1 LYKKYI
7 YTLYIKAIFGNNMKK
22 VYFGGNMLK
31 NIIKTLSII
40 FLVALVIISFS
51 GCSKQKTDEEQL
63 RDKNISEIDYLDN
76 YIMLML
82 NSINDIDLKQ
92 YDAKIEKT
100 ENLNEILQESEETS
114 SEDTGNNVV
123 QYSMVPNTI
132 LNANKTINWENLK
145 LEIENLNNTWPSIIV
160 DLYKANVD
168 NKKLTEFSDLIN
180 TCIGNI
186 KNENRTET
194 LNSLAK
200 LYEYIP
206 VFLEKIASDNK
217 QIELAKTKVEV
228 IKAYVNIDFANW
240 EELKTSLDRAISNFE
255 PIVNNTSEAE
265 KEYNIRKAYV
275 LLQEFKNAVDTNDKD
290 LLFMKY
296 KNLMEELII
305 L

>member
-1 LYKKYI
+1 
-7 YTLYIKAIFGNNMKK
+7 MKK

-82 NSINDIDLKQ
+82 NSINNIDLKQ

-200 LYEYIP
+200 LYESIP

-305 L
+305 I

>member
-1 LYKKYI
+1 
-7 YTLYIKAIFGNNMKK
+7 MKK

-40 FLVALVIISFS
+40 FLVALVIIFFS

-82 NSINDIDLKQ
+82 NSINNIDLKQ

-206 VFLEKIASDNK
+206 VFLEKIASDNQ

-255 PIVNNTSEAE
+255 PIVNNTNEAE

>member
-1 LYKKYI
+1 
-7 YTLYIKAIFGNNMKK
+7 MKK
-22 VYFGGNMLK
+22 VNFGGNMLK

-40 FLVALVIISFS
+40 FLIVLVNISFS
-51 GCSKQKTDEEQL
+51 GCSKEKTDEEQL

-76 YIMLML
+76 YIMLL
-82 NSINDIDLKQ
+82 INSINNIDLKQ

-100 ENLNEILQESEETS
+100 ENLNEILQENEETS
-114 SEDTGNNVV
+114 SEDTGTNVV

-255 PIVNNTSEAE
+255 PIVNNTNEAE

>member
-1 LYKKYI
+1 
-7 YTLYIKAIFGNNMKK
+7 MKK

-100 ENLNEILQESEETS
+100 ENLNEILQESEETL

-145 LEIENLNNTWPSIIV
+145 LEIENLNDTWPSIIV

-206 VFLEKIASDNK
+206 VFLEKIVSDN
-217 QIELAKTKVEV
+217 QQVELAKTKVEV

-255 PIVNNTSEAE
+255 PIVNNTNEAE

>member
-1 LYKKYI
+1 
-7 YTLYIKAIFGNNMKK
+7 MKK

-240 EELKTSLDRAISNFE
+240 EELKNSLDRAISNFE
-255 PIVNNTSEAE
+255 PIVNNTNEAE

-305 L
+305 

>member
-1 LYKKYI
+1 
-7 YTLYIKAIFGNNMKK
+7 MKK
-22 VYFGGNMLK
+22 VNFGGNMLK

-40 FLVALVIISFS
+40 FFIALVIISFS
-51 GCSKQKTDEEQL
+51 GCSKEKTDEEQL

-76 YIMLML
+76 YIMLL
-82 NSINDIDLKQ
+82 INSINNIDLKQ

-100 ENLNEILQESEETS
+100 ENLNEILQENEETS

-123 QYSMVPNTI
+123 QYSMVPNTV

-168 NKKLTEFSDLIN
+168 NNKLTEFSDLIN

-206 VFLEKIASDNK
+206 VFLEKIVTDNQQVK
-217 QIELAKTKVEV
+217 LAKTKVEV
-228 IKAYVNIDFANW
+228 IKAYVNIDLENW
-240 EELKTSLDRAISNFE
+240 DGLKGNLDSAISNFE
-255 PIVNNTSEAE
+255 PIVNNTNESE

-275 LLQEFKNAVDTNDKD
+275 LLQEFKNAVDTKDKD

>member
-1 LYKKYI
+1 
-7 YTLYIKAIFGNNMKK
+7 MKK
-22 VYFGGNMLK
+22 VNFGGNMLK

-40 FLVALVIISFS
+40 FLIALVIISFS
-51 GCSKQKTDEEQL
+51 GCSKEKTDEEQL

-76 YIMLML
+76 YIMLL
-82 NSINDIDLKQ
+82 INSINNIDLKQ

-100 ENLNEILQESEETS
+100 ENLNEILQENEETS

-123 QYSMVPNTI
+123 QYSMVPNTV
-132 LNANKTINWENLK
+132 LNADKTINWENLK

-168 NKKLTEFSDLIN
+168 NNKLTEFSDLIN
-180 TCIGNI
+180 NCIGNI

-206 VFLEKIASDNK
+206 VFLEKIVPDD
-217 QIELAKTKVEV
+217 QQVELAKTKVEV
-228 IKAYVNIDFANW
+228 IKAYVNIDLENW
-240 EELKTSLDRAISNFE
+240 DGLKGNLDSAISNFE
-255 PIVNNTSEAE
+255 PIVNNTNEAE

-275 LLQEFKNAVDTNDKD
+275 LLQEFKNAVDTKDKD

>member
-1 LYKKYI
+1 
-7 YTLYIKAIFGNNMKK
+7 MKK
-22 VYFGGNMLK
+22 VNFGGNMLK

-206 VFLEKIASDNK
+206 VFLEKIASDNQ

-255 PIVNNTSEAE
+255 PIVNNTNEAE

>member
-1 LYKKYI
+1 
-7 YTLYIKAIFGNNMKK
+7 MKK

-82 NSINDIDLKQ
+82 NSINNIDLKQ

-123 QYSMVPNTI
+123 QYRMVPNTI

>member
-1 LYKKYI
+1 
-7 YTLYIKAIFGNNMKK
+7 MKK

-40 FLVALVIISFS
+40 FLVALVIIFFS

-132 LNANKTINWENLK
+132 LNADKTINWKNLK

-206 VFLEKIASDNK
+206 VFLEKIVTDDQQVA
-217 QIELAKTKVEV
+217 LAKTKVEV

-255 PIVNNTSEAE
+255 PIVNNTNEAE

>member
-1 LYKKYI
+1 
-7 YTLYIKAIFGNNMKK
+7 MKK

-40 FLVALVIISFS
+40 FLVALVIIFFS

-132 LNANKTINWENLK
+132 LNADKTINWKNLK

-206 VFLEKIASDNK
+206 VFLEKIVTDDQQVA
-217 QIELAKTKVEV
+217 LAKTKVEV

>member
-1 LYKKYI
+1 
-7 YTLYIKAIFGNNMKK
+7 MKK

-132 LNANKTINWENLK
+132 LNADKTINWKNLK

-206 VFLEKIASDNK
+206 VFLEKSASDNK

-255 PIVNNTSEAE
+255 PIVNNTNEAE

>member
-1 LYKKYI
+1 
-7 YTLYIKAIFGNNMKK
+7 MKK

-100 ENLNEILQESEETS
+100 ENLNEILQE

>member
-1 LYKKYI
+1 
-7 YTLYIKAIFGNNMKK
+7 MKK
-22 VYFGGNMLK
+22 FYFGGNMLK

-255 PIVNNTSEAE
+255 PIVNNTNEAE

>member
-1 LYKKYI
+1 
-7 YTLYIKAIFGNNMKK
+7 MKK

-40 FLVALVIISFS
+40 FLVALVIIFFS

-255 PIVNNTSEAE
+255 PIVNNTNEAE

>member
-1 LYKKYI
+1 
-7 YTLYIKAIFGNNMKK
+7 MKK

-82 NSINDIDLKQ
+82 NSINNIDLKQ

-123 QYSMVPNTI
+123 QYRMVPNTI

-206 VFLEKIASDNK
+206 VFLEKIVSDD
-217 QIELAKTKVEV
+217 QQVELAKTKVEV

-255 PIVNNTSEAE
+255 PIVNNTNEAE

>member
-1 LYKKYI
+1 
-7 YTLYIKAIFGNNMKK
+7 MKK

-31 NIIKTLSII
+31 NIKKTLSII

-123 QYSMVPNTI
+123 QYRMVPNTI

-255 PIVNNTSEAE
+255 PIVNNTNEAE

>member
-1 LYKKYI
+1 
-7 YTLYIKAIFGNNMKK
+7 
-22 VYFGGNMLK
+22 MLK
-31 NIIKTLSII
+31 KLIKTLSII
-40 FLVALVIISFS
+40 FLIVLVMISFS
-51 GCSKQKTDEEQL
+51 GCSKEKTDEEQL
-63 RDKNISEIDYLDN
+63 RDKNISEIEYLDN

-92 YDAKIEKT
+92 YDAKIEKA
-100 ENLNEILQESEETS
+100 ENLNEVLEQTEEMS

-123 QYSMVPNTI
+123 QYSMVPNMV
-132 LNANKTINWENLK
+132 LNSDKSINWENLK
-145 LEIENLNNTWPSIIV
+145 LEIENLNNTWPSVIV

-168 NKKLTEFSDLIN
+168 NNKLIEFSDLLN

-186 KNENRTET
+186 KSENRTET

-206 VFLEKIASDNK
+206 IFLEKIMPNN
-217 QIELAKTKVEV
+217 QQVELAKTKVEI
-228 IKAYVNIDFANW
+228 IKAYVNIDLENW
-240 EELKTSLDRAISNFE
+240 DMLKGNLDSSISNFE
-255 PIVNNTSEAE
+255 PIINNTNESE

-275 LLQEFKNAVDTNDKD
+275 LLQEFKNAVDTKDKD

>member
-1 LYKKYI
+1 
-7 YTLYIKAIFGNNMKK
+7 MKK

-51 GCSKQKTDEEQL
+51 GCSEQKTDEEQL

-82 NSINDIDLKQ
+82 NSINNIDLKQ

-123 QYSMVPNTI
+123 QYRMVPNTI

-206 VFLEKIASDNK
+206 VFLEKIASDNQ

-255 PIVNNTSEAE
+255 PIVNNTNEAE

>member
-1 LYKKYI
+1 
-7 YTLYIKAIFGNNMKK
+7 MKK

-206 VFLEKIASDNK
+206 VFLEKIASDNQ

-240 EELKTSLDRAISNFE
+240 EELKNSLDRAISNFE

-305 L
+305 I

>member
-1 LYKKYI
+1 
-7 YTLYIKAIFGNNMKK
+7 MKK
-22 VYFGGNMLK
+22 VNFGGNMLK

-40 FLVALVIISFS
+40 FLIVLVIIFFS
-51 GCSKQKTDEEQL
+51 GCSKEKTDEEQL

-76 YIMLML
+76 YIMLL
-82 NSINDIDLKQ
+82 INSINNIDLKQ

-100 ENLNEILQESEETS
+100 ENLNEILQENEETS

-123 QYSMVPNTI
+123 QYSMVPNTV
-132 LNANKTINWENLK
+132 LNADKTINWENLK

-168 NKKLTEFSDLIN
+168 NNKLTEFSDLIN

-186 KNENRTET
+186 KNENRIET

-206 VFLEKIASDNK
+206 VFLEKIVSDD
-217 QIELAKTKVEV
+217 QQVELAKTKVEV
-228 IKAYVNIDFANW
+228 IKAYVNIDLENW
-240 EELKTSLDRAISNFE
+240 DGLKGNLDSAISNFE
-255 PIVNNTSEAE
+255 PIVNNTNEAE

-275 LLQEFKNAVDTNDKD
+275 LLQEFKNAVDTKDKD

>member
-1 LYKKYI
+1 
-7 YTLYIKAIFGNNMKK
+7 MKK
-22 VYFGGNMLK
+22 VNFGGNMLK

-40 FLVALVIISFS
+40 FLIALVIISFS
-51 GCSKQKTDEEQL
+51 GCSKEKTDEEQL
-63 RDKNISEIDYLDN
+63 RNKNISEIDYLEN
-76 YIMLML
+76 YIMSLI
-82 NSINDIDLKQ
+82 NSINNIDLKQ

-100 ENLNEILQESEETS
+100 ENLNEILQENEEIS
-114 SEDTGNNVV
+114 SEDTKNNVV
-123 QYSMVPNTI
+123 QYSMVPNTV
-132 LNANKTINWENLK
+132 LNADKTINWENLK
-145 LEIENLNNTWPSIIV
+145 LGIENLNNTWPSIIV

-168 NKKLTEFSDLIN
+168 NNKLTEFSNLIN

-194 LNSLAK
+194 LNNLAK

-206 VFLEKIASDNK
+206 VFLENIVSNE
-217 QIELAKTKVEV
+217 QQVELAKTKVEV
-228 IKAYVNIDFANW
+228 IKAYVNIDFENW
-240 EELKTSLDRAISNFE
+240 DGLKGNLDSATSNFE
-255 PIVNNTSEAE
+255 PILNNTNESE

-275 LLQEFKNAVDTNDKD
+275 LLQELKNAVDTKDKD

>member
-1 LYKKYI
+1 
-7 YTLYIKAIFGNNMKK
+7 MKK

-206 VFLEKIASDNK
+206 VFLEKIVTDDQQVA
-217 QIELAKTKVEV
+217 LAKTKVEV
-228 IKAYVNIDFANW
+228 IKAYVNIDFENW
-240 EELKTSLDRAISNFE
+240 DGFKSNLDSAISNFE
-255 PIVNNTSEAE
+255 PIVNNTNEAE

>member
-1 LYKKYI
+1 
-7 YTLYIKAIFGNNMKK
+7 MKK

-76 YIMLML
+76 YIMLIL

>member
-1 LYKKYI
+1 
-7 YTLYIKAIFGNNMKK
+7 MKK

-82 NSINDIDLKQ
+82 NSINNIDLKQ

-123 QYSMVPNTI
+123 QYRMVPNTI

-206 VFLEKIASDNK
+206 VFLEKIASDNQ

-255 PIVNNTSEAE
+255 PIVNNTNEAE

-275 LLQEFKNAVDTNDKD
+275 LLQEFKNALDTKDKD

-296 KNLMEELII
+296 KNLIEELII

>member
-1 LYKKYI
+1 
-7 YTLYIKAIFGNNMKK
+7 MKK

-40 FLVALVIISFS
+40 FLVALVIIFFS

-132 LNANKTINWENLK
+132 LNADKTINWKNLK

-168 NKKLTEFSDLIN
+168 NKKLIEFSDLIN

-206 VFLEKIASDNK
+206 VFLEKIVTDDQQVA
-217 QIELAKTKVEV
+217 LAKTKVEV
-228 IKAYVNIDFANW
+228 IKAYVNIDFENW
-240 EELKTSLDRAISNFE
+240 DGFKSNLDSAISNFE
-255 PIVNNTSEAE
+255 PIVNNTNEAE

-275 LLQEFKNAVDTNDKD
+275 LLQEFKNAVDTKDKD
-290 LLFMKY
+290 LLFIKY

>member
-1 LYKKYI
+1 
-7 YTLYIKAIFGNNMKK
+7 MKK

-132 LNANKTINWENLK
+132 LNADKTINWKNLK

-168 NKKLTEFSDLIN
+168 NKKLIEFSDLIN

-206 VFLEKIASDNK
+206 VFLEKIVTDDQQVA
-217 QIELAKTKVEV
+217 LAKTKVEV
-228 IKAYVNIDFANW
+228 IKAYVNIDFENW
-240 EELKTSLDRAISNFE
+240 DGFKSNLDSAISNFE
-255 PIVNNTSEAE
+255 PIVNNTNEAE

-275 LLQEFKNAVDTNDKD
+275 LLQEFKNAVDTKDKD

>member
-1 LYKKYI
+1 
-7 YTLYIKAIFGNNMKK
+7 MKK

-40 FLVALVIISFS
+40 FLVALVIFSFS

-132 LNANKTINWENLK
+132 LNADKTINWENLK

-206 VFLEKIASDNK
+206 VFLEKIVSDN
-217 QIELAKTKVEV
+217 QQVELAKTKVEV

>member
-1 LYKKYI
+1 
-7 YTLYIKAIFGNNMKK
+7 
-22 VYFGGNMLK
+22 MLK
-31 NIIKTLSII
+31 KMRKSLTIILLI
-40 FLVALVIISFS
+40 FLMIFSFS

-63 RDKNISEIDYLDN
+63 KDKNISEIEYLDN

-82 NSINDIDLKQ
+82 NSINNIDLKQ

-100 ENLNEILQESEETS
+100 ENLNEIIEQTEEIS

-123 QYSMVPNTI
+123 QYSMVPNMV
-132 LNANKTINWENLK
+132 LNSDKTINWDNLK

-168 NKKLTEFSDLIN
+168 NTKLTEFSDLLN

-194 LNSLAK
+194 LNNLAK

-206 VFLEKIASDNK
+206 SYLEKIVTDE
-217 QIELAKTKVEV
+217 QELALARTKVET
-228 IKAYVNIDFANW
+228 IKAYVNIDTENW
-240 EELKTSLDRAISNFE
+240 DGLNSNLDNAISNFE
-255 PIVNNTSEAE
+255 PVVNNTNESE
-265 KEYNIRKAYV
+265 KEYNIKKAYV
-275 LLQEFKNAVDTNDKD
+275 LLQEFKNAVDTNDKEI
-290 LLFMKY
+290 LFIKY

>member
-1 LYKKYI
+1 
-7 YTLYIKAIFGNNMKK
+7 MKK

-82 NSINDIDLKQ
+82 NSINNIDLKQ

-123 QYSMVPNTI
+123 QYRMVPNTI

-206 VFLEKIASDNK
+206 VFLEKIASDNQ

-240 EELKTSLDRAISNFE
+240 EELKTSLDRAILNFE
-255 PIVNNTSEAE
+255 PIVNNTNEAE

>member
-1 LYKKYI
+1 
-7 YTLYIKAIFGNNMKK
+7 MKK

-40 FLVALVIISFS
+40 FLVALVIIFFS

-132 LNANKTINWENLK
+132 LNADKTINWKNLK

-186 KNENRTET
+186 KNEHRTET

-206 VFLEKIASDNK
+206 VFLEKIVTDDQQVA
-217 QIELAKTKVEV
+217 LAKTKVEV

-255 PIVNNTSEAE
+255 PIVNNTNEAE

>member
-1 LYKKYI
+1 
-7 YTLYIKAIFGNNMKK
+7 MKK

-82 NSINDIDLKQ
+82 NSINNIDLKQ

-145 LEIENLNNTWPSIIV
+145 LEIENLNDTWPSIIV

-206 VFLEKIASDNK
+206 VFLEKIVSDN
-217 QIELAKTKVEV
+217 QQVELAKTKVEV

-255 PIVNNTSEAE
+255 PIVNNTNEAE

>member
-1 LYKKYI
+1 
-7 YTLYIKAIFGNNMKK
+7 MKK

-31 NIIKTLSII
+31 NIIRTLSII
-40 FLVALVIISFS
+40 FLVALVIFSFS

-92 YDAKIEKT
+92 YDTKIEKT